1 MKISI
6 ILAIALNVL
15 LITHASKEDIGK
27 IVFEGD
33 NTYVADSEDIAV
45 QFNQDPIGQMK
56 IEEFVKEQGSDK
68 RYEVKDGEARIVPL
82 FATFNYQEPEWQKE
96 NILIELSEEEAIN
109 LYLFSNF
116 YKNAVDMSPGQDDNG
131 YCEKYEINP
140 VVEHKKTKAKTLYYL
155 EEQEGV
161 CEVQITDKNE
171 CAEAVEITN
180 AQQGN
185 RARRKLQAG
194 NWDWVPPSCSVQ
206 TGGDW
211 AIHFNSRKNPLSEF
225 HNQSYQPNMYTQ
237 VCKYKKNSIDENMH
251 LNLTLRAD
259 ACKAI
264 RSVDFTRNT
273 LVFTQVHATHMK
285 MIMEF
290 VNKKHGVSP
299 PEEGYV
305 KGLRFS
311 YVKMANGQ
319 VCQSDFAIT
328 SEENCKLAAASLGL
342 TYGNGWTGPND
353 FPGCLF
359 ADDGRRKVYFNRSP
373 TAATRRPT
381 YAGICNSD
389 QGGTIELGSN
399 MSSPGDYDINFV
411 NKIWDQNMRDV
422 NYVLFAANYLEI
434 NSLAQLMGARI
445 GQEIMS
451 VSLED
456 LALLADM
463 NLKNEFLHY

>member
-140 VVEHKKTKAKTLYYL
+140 VVEHKKTKAKKNSIDENMHLNLTLRADACKAIRSVDFTRNALVFTQVHATHMKMIMEFVNKKHGVSPPEEGYVKGLRSLYYL

-225 HNQSYQPNMYTQ
+225 HNQSYQPYMYTQ
-237 VCKYKKNSIDENMH
+237 VCKYK
-251 LNLTLRAD
+251 
-259 ACKAI
+259 
-264 RSVDFTRNT
+264 NT
-273 LVFTQVHATHMK
+273 
-285 MIMEF
+285 
-290 VNKKHGVSP
+290 
-299 PEEGYV
+299 
-305 KGLRFS
+305 
-311 YVKMANGQ
+311 
-319 VCQSDFAIT
+319 
-328 SEENCKLAAASLGL
+328 
-342 TYGNGWTGPND
+342 
-353 FPGCLF
+353 
-359 ADDGRRKVYFNRSP
+359 
-373 TAATRRPT
+373 
-381 YAGICNSD
+381 
-389 QGGTIELGSN
+389 QGGTIVLGSN

-451 VSLED
+451 CSLED
-456 LALLADM
+456 LSLLADM